1 MRPIETEEFWREEF
15 EITEDDLEYLY
26 AYFLETGIPHTTEE
40 LVRLII
46 QRRVEQAEQS
56 RQTRLAAEGT
66 VYQPRESYEVGQR
79 LVFPALGPDVVGEV
93 VGIRPGENPEYGDF
107 KVIQVAIEGNG
118 VREFAAEFPLPH
130 VLNAE
135 EKPID
140 VEQLYQDYGDL
151 VRDAL
156 LSVLNEH
163 PEYVRYGDEWLL
175 KGLLAEVHVGH
186 LNIAEAMIVIAGEPL
201 PTERFLEEIELPE
214 DIPLETQLFSLNRA
228 LSEDKRFTNVGA
240 ISKPLWALAY
250 QEEGTA

>member
-1 MRPIETEEFWREEF
+1 MQPIETEEFWREEF
-15 EITEDDLEYLY
+15 EITEEDLEYLY
-26 AYFLETGIPHTTEE
+26 AYFLDTGIPHSTEE

-46 QRRVEQAEQS
+46 QRRVEQAEQT
-56 RQTRLAAEGT
+56 RQTRLAVEGT
-66 VYQPRESYEVGQR
+66 IYQPRESYEVGQR
-79 LVFPALGPDVVGEV
+79 LVFPALGPNVVGEV
-93 VGIRPGENPEYGDF
+93 IGIRPGENPKYGEF
-107 KVIQVAIEGNG
+107 KVIQVAIEGDG
-118 VREFAAEFPLPH
+118 VREFAAEFSLPH

-140 VEQLYQDYGDL
+140 VEQLYRDYGDL

-163 PEYVRYGDEWLL
+163 PEYVRYGDQWLL

-186 LNIAEAMIVIAGEPL
+186 LNIAEAMIVIAGEAL
-201 PTERFLEEIELPE
+201 PTERFLEEVELPE
-214 DIPLETQLFSLNRA
+214 DIPFETQLFSLNLA
-228 LSEDKRFTNVGA
+228 LSKDKRFTNVGA